1 MPIKDVGIPPTQDK
15 MSILDFCKC
24 RKTFAIYTAVVYII
38 LASLITYY
46 NPYSIVTKYYGLCVF
61 LFVFFASFIF
71 AMIVWYDHAA
81 LYFTT
86 MDIDKYTISPVWKLF
101 KQSLFV
107 LVSFT
112 ISGFILYWFMNGLIK
127 INNTNSVISAII
139 TLCISLSVLAMLYQL
154 LLKVPFIK
162 NSPFFRLI
170 VNSLLYIPCIFVQII
185 DSIVRVY
192 SIEKRRTNLTEVILL
207 VITVILIVV
216 YYLIP
221 VVSNLVVLQGGKQLI
236 DQPIEINYQKNIA
249 SYMELN
255 NISPNI
261 PVDELDFDYSYG
273 LSCWIFL
280 DSTTSS
286 YYDKYSSILTY
297 GGKPNIMY
305 KASTN
310 TLLITQ
316 KLDDDNG
323 SQNILLTKITN
334 NSLNTGQEVDDS
346 GNLILYKKEN
356 MPLQKW
362 NNIILNYSN
371 GTLDVFF
378 NGELVKSTMNVI
390 PYMRLDTLT
399 VGTTNGAP
407 GGICNLVYYKNKLTS
422 SQIYYMYN
430 SVKNK
435 KPPTL
440 YSMRPTL

>member
-1 MPIKDVGIPPTQDK
+1 
-15 MSILDFCKC
+15 
-24 RKTFAIYTAVVYII
+24 
-38 LASLITYY
+38 
-46 NPYSIVTKYYGLCVF
+46 
-61 LFVFFASFIF
+61 
-71 AMIVWYDHAA
+71 
-81 LYFTT
+81 
-86 MDIDKYTISPVWKLF
+86 
-101 KQSLFV
+101 
-107 LVSFT
+107 
-112 ISGFILYWFMNGLIK
+112 
-127 INNTNSVISAII
+127 
-139 TLCISLSVLAMLYQL
+139 
-154 LLKVPFIK
+154 
-162 NSPFFRLI
+162 
-170 VNSLLYIPCIFVQII
+170 VQII